1 MSDVVG
7 SAEFELRAT
16 RDKMK
21 GDLQAAEK
29 DLKQFG
35 NKAEANI
42 GGSAGRIGAGIG
54 RMAAVAVAAITA
66 LVAVIGLAVVGAFNL
81 GMAGQKMASDI
92 ANSAKQIGVGTDAL
106 QEWRSVAQ
114 QTGAAAEDADKALS
128 AFAKKFAEAA
138 SGLSKESAKAF
149 AAIGISREQLRSF
162 DTVEAALDATVDRIG
177 DLGSAADRAAISERL
192 GLGPLS
198 DALVRGADDI
208 ARMRDEAHALGVVM
222 DRDMIQRATEAQK
235 EFDTLSRII
244 GIQLQTAFIDLAP
257 VLNTAIGLIAEAA
270 RQLGLFVDRFRELE
284 NRTTNGLQ
292 SERARLVAERDAIAG
307 AFGTQPLDGR
317 TVVSAPLPGVEYDR
331 ANLSRQAQRE
341 APRLPRRET
350 RPGGNVFLP
359 AGQHFDA
366 AGARIAEIDSLL
378 ASRSTTNAPPINRG
392 GGSTL
397 TLPPERT
404 RVDRS
409 AEREARRAERVEQE
423 IYRARQR
430 LLQVAEGDLLT
441 ARDRYDLARDQL
453 SMDREARDAE
463 IASKEARGEYKAVE
477 ADRLKLANEEA
488 DALEDRI
495 MIDNSI
501 RDIREEELA
510 NARILS
516 DLTGNLISI
525 QIGAARTAAERERLE
540 LELLAIVQKQRRDA
554 LDAQL
559 NATPGLT
566 DADRQ
571 AAWDQNR
578 RVEVAERGAVMRANM
593 GPLDQWR
600 DESLRTA
607 AEVSEA
613 FENIAARGLDSLN
626 DGIVDAIMNSKSLGE
641 VFSNVARQI
650 LADLLKISVRRGI
663 TEPLAAALFGGGQGG
678 KGGGSGG
685 GWMSAAFNA
694 IGSAFGGGRAG
705 GGPMTG
711 GNWYRVGEHGPENI
725 YMPKDGHV
733 FPNGGMAGG
742 AGGTAQRQPV
752 VKLIVDEGGLFQARV
767 EGIAGPIAVETGGAA
782 FSGARNQV
790 PADMAKANRYSLSRP
805 R

>member
-21 GDLQAAEK
+21 GDLQAAET
-29 DLKQFG
+29 DLKNFG
-35 NKAEANI
+35 NRAEKSLNGNA
-42 GGSAGRIGAGIG
+42 GGISRALNGIGAVIG
-54 RMAAVAVAAITA
+54 ALTAVLAVAATA
-66 LVAVIGLAVVGAFNL
+66 AIAL
-81 GMAGQKMASDI
+81 GRASLKMADDI
-92 ANSAKQIGVGTDAL
+92 QDSARRADISTNAL
-106 QEWRSVAQ
+106 QEWEYVVRRSGGEAKEAG
-114 QTGAAAEDADKALS
+114 TAIEAFGKKLSSAAG
-128 AFAKKFAEAA
+128 
-138 SGLSKESAKAF
+138 GLSKADLDAFKALGF
-149 AAIGISREQLRSF
+149 SQADLRSF
-162 DTVEAALDATVDRIG
+162 KDTETALDAVVDRIG
-177 DLGSAADRAAISERL
+177 DLKSESDRAAIAEKL

-198 DALVRGADDI
+198 VALREGADEVADL
-208 ARMRDEAHALGVVM
+208 RDEAARLGFVM
-222 DRDMIQRATEAQK
+222 DESLVRKGAEAQQK
-235 EFDTLSRII
+235 LEDLSGVI
-244 GIQLQTAFIDLAP
+244 GIQMAEAFIQLSDEIISFTSALAGAIDKLNDLLGAYNRWKDRAAVTGDLP
-257 VLNTAIGLIAEAA
+257 DQTEGRAAGFGPAGITFAWARNRVRAAGRYMSGEQQARERALNTPGDVDDPALLRQRMAAEEAG
-270 RQLGLFVDRFRELE
+270 RRPDRPDSGRDTLTPVQ
-284 NRTTNGLQ
+284 RR
-292 SERARLVAERDAIAG
+292 SRADN
-307 AFGTQPLDGR
+307 
-317 TVVSAPLPGVEYDR
+317 S
-331 ANLSRQAQRE
+331 AQR
-341 APRLPRRET
+341 A
-350 RPGGNVFLP
+350 
-359 AGQHFDA
+359 
-366 AGARIAEIDSLL
+366 
-378 ASRSTTNAPPINRG
+378 
-392 GGSTL
+392 
-397 TLPPERT
+397 
-404 RVDRS
+404 

-463 IASKEARGEYKAVE
+463 IASKEARGEYKAAE

-711 GNWYRVGEHGPENI
+711 GNWYRVGEHGPEDI
-725 YMPKDGHV
+725 IMPKDG
-733 FPNGGMAGG
+733 FAIPNGMGAGKGG
-742 AGGTAQRQPV
+742 AAQRQPV